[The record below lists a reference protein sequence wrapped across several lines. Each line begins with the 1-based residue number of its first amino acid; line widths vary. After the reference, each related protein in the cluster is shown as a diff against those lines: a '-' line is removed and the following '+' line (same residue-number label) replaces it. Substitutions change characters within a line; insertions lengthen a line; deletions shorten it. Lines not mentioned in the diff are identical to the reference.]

1 MLANIGKSIWVIGL
15 LTMALVVSACGGRDA
30 GQDIEPVRSIEVQS
44 VPEETTP
51 TDERAPSPTPMETP
65 TPLPTPTEL
74 PTEIMEPVSPVEAPK
89 EPPMASPSSDVQPL
103 PGSDK
108 ALAAAMAD
116 LAEQTGL
123 SPNDIQLVSMEAVE
137 WNDASLGCPQEGFM
151 YAQVITPGFLIILE
165 AQGQQYEYHTDR
177 AGNVV
182 LCEL

>member
-1 MLANIGKSIWVIGL
+1 MLFNISKTIWVIVL
-15 LTMALVVSACGGRDA
+15 LSIALAITACGGRA
-30 GQDIEPVRSIEVQS
+30 GGQDIEPVSSIEAQS
-44 VPEETTP
+44 APEEAGP
-51 TDERAPSPTPMETP
+51 TDKPAPSPRPTDIP

-74 PTEIMEPVSPVEAPK
+74 PTEITEPVSPLEKPK
-89 EPPMASPSSDVQPL
+89 EPTMATTSGEVQPL

-116 LAEQTGL
+116 LAKQTGL
-123 SPNDIQLVSMEAVE
+123 LSNDIQLVSMEATE

-165 AQGQQYEYHTDR
+165 GQGQQYEYHTDR

-182 LCEL
+182 LCKP